1 MKGKAS
7 EVVETVSRR
16 RVDLCCLQETRWKME
31 GVKQI
36 VGKDSRYKLFCL
48 KMTML
53 LVEFEF
59 FWQRNGGRRCLR
71 WSVSQ
76 TGSFSFV

>member
-1 MKGKAS
+1 
-7 EVVETVSRR
+7 
-16 RVDLCCLQETRWKME
+16 ME

-36 VGKDSRYKLFCL
+36 VRKKTLATNFSGLE
-48 KMTML
+48 MTML
-53 LVEFEF
+53 LVELEF
-59 FWQRNGGRRCLR
+59 FWQRNGGIRCLR